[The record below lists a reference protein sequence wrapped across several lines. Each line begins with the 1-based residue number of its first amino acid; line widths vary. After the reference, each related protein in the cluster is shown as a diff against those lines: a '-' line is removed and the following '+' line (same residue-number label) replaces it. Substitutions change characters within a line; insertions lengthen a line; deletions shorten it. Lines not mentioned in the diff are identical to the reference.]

1 MHYLYGA
8 LAPSTKNVQ
17 KNHKSSNLSLDSTIV
32 NG

>member
-8 LAPSTKNVQ
+8 LAATTKNVQ
-17 KNHKSSNLSLDSTIV
+17 KNHKSSNLSGESTVV